1 MEVYIRPRHSHSNS
15 FGNDAE
21 KDTAGC
27 RALIRKYIV
36 IGRRPCRRPPPF
48 AIGGEIVDE
57 IIVIR
62 AADPDGSVFQ
72 TIMDALKGKRAE
84 MIDVV
89 EQSAS
94 VLRIGDL
101 EIHHEQRRVLM
112 AGREVELNHGEYAM
126 LYCMASSPGHV
137 FSKAQLYEAAWGEE
151 YLHGTNSVE
160 NTIWRLRKKLE
171 EDPRHPIYIKTVFRS
186 GYKIVSGDY

>member
-1 MEVYIRPRHSHSNS
+1 M
-15 FGNDAE
+15 
-21 KDTAGC
+21 
-27 RALIRKYIV
+27 
-36 IGRRPCRRPPPF
+36 
-48 AIGGEIVDE
+48 DE

-126 LYCMASSPGHV
+126 LYCMASSPGQV
-137 FSKAQLYEAAWGEE
+137 FSKAQLYEAAWGGGISKRDKLRGE
-151 YLHGTNSVE
+151 YHLAAEKKTGARSKKPNLH
-160 NTIWRLRKKLE
+160 
-171 EDPRHPIYIKTVFRS
+171 
-186 GYKIVSGDY
+186 

>member
-1 MEVYIRPRHSHSNS
+1 M
-15 FGNDAE
+15 
-21 KDTAGC
+21 
-27 RALIRKYIV
+27 
-36 IGRRPCRRPPPF
+36 
-48 AIGGEIVDE
+48 DE

-72 TIMDALKGKRAE
+72 AVMDALKGKRAE

-126 LYCMASSPGHV
+126 LYCMASSPGQV

-160 NTIWRLRKKLE
+160 NTIWRLRRKLE
-171 EDPRHPIYIKTVFRS
+171 EEPRHPAYIKTVV
-186 GYKIVSGDY
+186 GMDYKIDIDGEEQEIKNGI

>member
-1 MEVYIRPRHSHSNS
+1 M
-15 FGNDAE
+15 
-21 KDTAGC
+21 
-27 RALIRKYIV
+27 
-36 IGRRPCRRPPPF
+36 
-48 AIGGEIVDE
+48 DE
-57 IIVIR
+57 IIIIR

-72 TIMDALKGKRAE
+72 AVMDALKGKRAE
-84 MIDVV
+84 VVDVSNL
-89 EQSAS
+89 SAS
-94 VLRIGDL
+94 VLHIGDL

-126 LYCMASSPGHV
+126 LYCMASSPGQV

-171 EDPRHPIYIKTVFRS
+171 EDPKHPGYIKTVVGA
-186 GYKIVSGDY
+186 GYKIDIHSRQSGMED

>member
-1 MEVYIRPRHSHSNS
+1 ME
-15 FGNDAE
+15 
-21 KDTAGC
+21 
-27 RALIRKYIV
+27 
-36 IGRRPCRRPPPF
+36 
-48 AIGGEIVDE
+48 E

-62 AADPDGSVFQ
+62 ARDPDGSVFQ
-72 TIMDALKGKRAE
+72 AVMDALKGKRAE
-84 MIDVV
+84 VVDVSNL
-89 EQSAS
+89 SAS
-94 VLRIGDL
+94 VLHIGDL

-160 NTIWRLRKKLE
+160 NTIWRLRRKLE
-171 EDPRHPIYIKTVFRS
+171 EEPRHPAYIKTVVGM
-186 GYKIVSGDY
+186 GYKIDIDGEEQERKN

>member
-1 MEVYIRPRHSHSNS
+1 M
-15 FGNDAE
+15 
-21 KDTAGC
+21 
-27 RALIRKYIV
+27 
-36 IGRRPCRRPPPF
+36 
-48 AIGGEIVDE
+48 DE

-126 LYCMASSPGHV
+126 LYCMASSPGQV

-160 NTIWRLRKKLE
+160 NTIWRLRRKLE
-171 EDPRHPIYIKTVFRS
+171 EDPRHPTYIKTVVGM
-186 GYKIVSGDY
+186 GYKIDIDGEEQEIKNGI

>member
-1 MEVYIRPRHSHSNS
+1 ME
-15 FGNDAE
+15 
-21 KDTAGC
+21 
-27 RALIRKYIV
+27 
-36 IGRRPCRRPPPF
+36 
-48 AIGGEIVDE
+48 E

-62 AADPDGSVFQ
+62 ARDPDGSVFKAV
-72 TIMDALKGKRAE
+72 MDALKGKRAE

-126 LYCMASSPGHV
+126 LYCMASSPGQV

-151 YLHGTNSVE
+151 YLRGTNSVE
-160 NTIWRLRKKLE
+160 NTIWRLRRKLE
-171 EDPRHPIYIKTVFRS
+171 EDPRHPGYIKTVVGA
-186 GYKIVSGDY
+186 GYKIDIHNRQSGMED

>member
-1 MEVYIRPRHSHSNS
+1 M
-15 FGNDAE
+15 
-21 KDTAGC
+21 
-27 RALIRKYIV
+27 
-36 IGRRPCRRPPPF
+36 
-48 AIGGEIVDE
+48 DE
-57 IIVIR
+57 IIIIR

-72 TIMDALKGKRAE
+72 AVMDSLKGKRAE

-126 LYCMASSPGHV
+126 LYCMASSPGQV

-151 YLHGTNSVE
+151 YLRGTNSVE
-160 NTIWRLRKKLE
+160 NTIWRLRRKLE
-171 EDPRHPIYIKTVFRS
+171 EAPRHPGYIKTVVGM
-186 GYKIVSGDY
+186 GYKIDIDGEEQESKN

>member
-1 MEVYIRPRHSHSNS
+1 ME
-15 FGNDAE
+15 
-21 KDTAGC
+21 
-27 RALIRKYIV
+27 
-36 IGRRPCRRPPPF
+36 
-48 AIGGEIVDE
+48 E

-72 TIMDALKGKRAE
+72 AVMDALKGKRAE
-84 MIDVV
+84 VVDVSNL
-89 EQSAS
+89 SAS
-94 VLRIGDL
+94 VLHIGDL

-171 EDPRHPIYIKTVFRS
+171 PDPRNPIYIKTVIGM
-186 GYKIVSGDY
+186 GYKMVVPENTDRQWK